1 MENEEKRSKIRH
13 RHQHDAIRLLDE
25 SVPPPPGPT
34 ADSYRITG
42 YVDGLIGAAKPE
54 CDLLLPHYDSGLKYP
69 DKNNPQPTDV
79 LWGGGVRAGLEWDGT
94 FYRDLARYG
103 QSGALFWSS
112 YLKPGSGPGIKNG
125 YWFNFGSGW
134 CHLANDDPAQILTGA
149 SQRLYWDAPHPAAL
163 HPASPLGG
171 EAASTASGEG
181 CWNLVIEATMFVTYA
196 VVNVWTGFKQG
207 GPDPTGQYTR
217 VTGCDPLP
225 ALSVEMV

>member
-1 MENEEKRSKIRH
+1 MDNDEKRSKIRH

-25 SVPPPPGPT
+25 SAPPPPGPT
-34 ADSYRITG
+34 ADSYRIVG

-103 QSGALFWSS
+103 QSGALFWSA
-112 YLKPGSGPGIKNG
+112 YLKPGSGPGNKNG

-149 SQRLYWDAPHPAAL
+149 SQRLFWDAPHPAASRL
-163 HPASPLGG
+163 RGDEAALAAQARPASPLGG

-181 CWNLVIEATMFVTYA
+181 HWKLVIEATMFVTYA
-196 VVNVWTGFKQG
+196 VVN
-207 GPDPTGQYTR
+207 
-217 VTGCDPLP
+217 
-225 ALSVEMV
+225 A

>member
-25 SVPPPPGPT
+25 SAPPPGPT

-112 YLKPGSGPGIKNG
+112 YLKPGSGPGNKNG

-225 ALSVEMV
+225 ALSVEVV

>member
-1 MENEEKRSKIRH
+1 MP
-13 RHQHDAIRLLDE
+13 
-25 SVPPPPGPT
+25 VPPVGPT
-34 ADSYRITG
+34 ADAYRIAG
-42 YVDGLIGAAKPE
+42 YTHGLIGAAKPG
-54 CDLLLPHYDSGLKYP
+54 CDILKLHFDSGIRFAE
-69 DKNNPQPTDV
+69 KNNPQPDDP
-79 LWGGGVRAGLEWDGT
+79 LWGAGVAGGVKWDGT
-94 FYRDLARYG
+94 FYRDLTRYPAG
-103 QSGALFWSS
+103 GELFWSA
-112 YLKPGSGPGIKNG
+112 YFKPGSAPGIKLG

-134 CHLANDDPAQILTGA
+134 SHLASDDPAQILAA
-149 SQRLYWDAPHPAAL
+149 SQRLFWEAPHPAAS
-163 HPASPLGG
+163 HPASPPRGEANAKPDDDSASPPGG